1 MQVALSSSIRLSH
14 TAKLPYHEEGKLCG
28 KYQGQYQ
35 RGQAVAS
42 EALAKAAAKSAEA
55 QTSLWLLP
63 SVEMEQQQS
72 TLFCSWV
79 VEMQLKQESHG
90 FERF

>member
-1 MQVALSSSIRLSH
+1 MKKGSSVANIRVSIREVSV
-14 TAKLPYHEEGKLCG
+14 
-28 KYQGQYQ
+28 
-35 RGQAVAS
+35 VAS
-42 EALAKAAAKSAEA
+42 EAVAKAAAKSAEA

>member
-1 MQVALSSSIRLSH
+1 MV
-14 TAKLPYHEEGKLCG
+14 E
-28 KYQGQYQ
+28 
-35 RGQAVAS
+35 S
-42 EALAKAAAKSAEA
+42 EAVAKAAAKSAEA